1 MPGDKFDVEE
11 ISMESKGMGRVF
23 AAVVAG
29 LFCLIASTGAWAVD
43 EVKFSNLSLADRD
56 TGTVGLYFTND
67 VDVKSVVFPI
77 IIRSVN
83 GGAFWEAGSYWQF
96 NPNARLNGFLNEI
109 VVKTRVK
116 TDNVPCP
123 TNSPNQQ
130 GFQNTT
136 DTTWDYISADGIL
149 AAKQKIFQAS
159 LPAGTDGEIGV
170 GTPSILFFVN
180 ATSAAGQFE
189 FDTTCV
195 VPANKL
201 QFVNTSNVVIKPAF
215 TKGTVTVGTAV
226 HDISTGSAVPERYE
240 LMQNHPNPF
249 NAGTVIQFTN
259 RRDGNVKLDVFNIL
273 GQHVR
278 TLMDEYRGYGTYA
291 VDWDGKDESGRS
303 VSSGMYFYR
312 LAAGDF
318 TDVKKMV
325 LIK

>member
-1 MPGDKFDVEE
+1 MAGVSLVGVLLWSVPAQGVNSV
-11 ISMESKGMGRVF
+11 IVESKTIQGGQSAEIGIF
-23 AAVVAG
+23 
-29 LFCLIASTGAWAVD
+29 I
-43 EVKFSNLSLADRD
+43 
-56 TGTVGLYFTND
+56 TND
-67 VDVKSVVFPI
+67 VTVKAIVVPLIVREVDAGSFWTACTLAFNPAGRLPDQTGAPLADI
-77 IIRSVN
+77 KVRGKYPALDATCKGIEN
-83 GGAFWEAGSYWQF
+83 GGFNAAQTAFDF
-96 NPNARLNGFLNEI
+96 
-109 VVKTRVK
+109 T
-116 TDNVPCP
+116 
-123 TNSPNQQ
+123 SP
-130 GFQNTT
+130 
-136 DTTWDYISADGIL
+136 DGL
-149 AAKQKIFQAS
+149 MFSRQKIFGAT
-159 LPAGTDGEIGV
+159 LAAGTDGAPGA
-170 GTPSILFFVN
+170 GTPSFTLYMTVN
-180 ATSAAGQFE
+180 GTNGEFE
-189 FDTTCV
+189 LDSTCV
-195 VPANKL
+195 SPANVIN
-201 QFVNTSNVVIKPAF
+201 FVQDNPTATLKPVF
-215 TKGTVTVGTAV
+215 TIGTITIGGNAV